1 MSIRLRLTLL
11 YTGILALTLMIF
23 GAALYAILARS
34 TLNAIKED
42 IVLSSDML
50 VSSIFRTYLSP
61 SVQEPQNV
69 PHTTIPFEILSG
81 EQALKDLRERE
92 IVRIL
97 AMDGTLIASPF
108 GTVDA
113 LPISE
118 TGMQTLNE
126 KNIWWEVVAPENER
140 LLVLNSPVSV
150 NGEPV
155 FIIQVARPL
164 TERDG
169 SLSALSTT
177 LIIASLLTTLV
188 AFGVGWALSKAA
200 LRPINR
206 ITQTASEIGGENDLT
221 RRVDHQGPNDEV
233 GRLAQ
238 TFNSMLSRLQ
248 EAYAQMNHALGMQRD
263 FVADVSHELR
273 TPLTTVRGNLD
284 LLRRQPP
291 LPEEERAD
299 ILNDLVGE
307 SDRLIR
313 LVNDLLI
320 LARADAGRNLLQEPV
335 PLHLLVGEVT
345 RQVRLLDTQ
354 REITETVEEVTALGD
369 RDAVK
374 QILLVLLD
382 NALKHT
388 PGSVNVAAKAADG
401 QVELSVRD
409 SGPGM
414 PPELLGHIFDRFDR
428 GETDANVP
436 GFGLGLPIAK
446 ALAEGQGGAIQ
457 IESQVGMGTRVTV
470 LLPLFIQQD

>member
-126 KNIWWEVVAPENER
+126 KNIWWEVVAPENES

-164 TERDG
+164 SERDR

-188 AFGVGWALSKAA
+188 AFGVGWAFSKAA

-345 RQVRLLDTQ
+345 RQIRLLDPL

-388 PGSVNVAAKAADG
+388 PGSVSVAAKATDSG
-401 QVELSVRD
+401 IELSVQD
-409 SGPGM
+409 SGPGI
-414 PPELLGHIFDRFDR
+414 PLELLEHIFDRFDR
-428 GETDANVP
+428 GETDASVP

-446 ALAEGQGGAIQ
+446 ALAEGQGGTIQ
-457 IESQVGMGTRVTV
+457 IESEVGKGTRVTV
-470 LLPLFIQQD
+470 LLPLFTQ

>member
-11 YTGILALTLMIF
+11 YTGILALTLVVF
-23 GAALYAILARS
+23 GATLYAIQAQS
-34 TLNAIKED
+34 TLNAIKEG

-50 VSSIFRTYLSP
+50 VRSIFLTYLSP
-61 SVQEPQNV
+61 TIQEPPTA

-92 IVRIL
+92 IVRVL

-118 TGMQTLNE
+118 TGMQTLHE
-126 KNIWWEVVAPENER
+126 KNIWWEVVAPEDER

-155 FIIQVARPL
+155 FIIQIARPL
-164 TERDG
+164 TERDR
-169 SLSALSTT
+169 SLTALSTT
-177 LIIASLLTTLV
+177 LIIASLLTTLT
-188 AFGVGWALSKAA
+188 AFGIGWVLSGTA

-206 ITQTASEIGGENDLT
+206 ITQTAGEIEGENDLS
-221 RRVDHQGPNDEV
+221 RRVDHRGPNDEI

-248 EAYAQMNHALGMQRD
+248 EAYARVNQALGMQRD

-291 LPEEERAD
+291 LPAEERAD
-299 ILNDLVGE
+299 ILNDLVSE

-335 PLHLLVGEVT
+335 PLQPLVNEVA
-345 RQVRLLDTQ
+345 RQVRLLDPQ
-354 REITETVEEVTALGD
+354 REIIETVAEVTALGD

-388 PGSVNVAAKAADG
+388 SGPVSVAAQPSGD
-401 QVELSVRD
+401 QVTLSVQD

-414 PPELLGHIFDRFDR
+414 PPELLEHIFDRFKR
-428 GETDANVP
+428 GEADPNVP

-446 ALAEGQGGAIQ
+446 ALAESQSGTIR
-457 IESQVGMGTRVTV
+457 IESQVGTGTIVIV
-470 LLPLFIQQD
+470 HLPLFLFQP